1 MKKKIIFSAGGTG
14 GHILP
19 AINLMKHFSEKGYD
33 VALAT
38 DSRGKR
44 YIDRYSDFKFYII
57 NTATTT
63 NKSYYKKFISIFAIF
78 YSILK
83 SFKIIKLEKPDLVF
97 GLGGYA
103 SFPLCF
109 TSKLINL
116 PLFIYENN
124 MVLGRANR
132 YLSFFAKKILISN
145 PNIKRISKKYKSK
158 VNQVGPVINKNIINS
173 SKDERIFDNEYFT
186 ILVLGGSQ
194 GAEVFGEIIPT
205 VIKMIETKGY
215 KININQ
221 QCTDNQKKTISDF
234 YKKNKIN
241 NNVFEFDKDIYKL
254 ILSSNLAVTR
264 CGASTTAELVY
275 ANTPFIAVPLPNSI
289 DDHQY
294 LNAKYYEEKGCCW
307 LLKQNNFNIEN
318 LFNLII
324 EIIKNKSKLKKTYI
338 NMKKNNDKN
347 IYNNIENL
355 IKNFI

>member
-19 AINLMKHFSEKGYD
+19 AINLMKHFSEKGYE
-33 VALAT
+33 VVIVT
-38 DSRGKR
+38 DSRGKK

-57 NTATTT
+57 SASTTT
-63 NKSYYKKFISIFAIF
+63 NKNYYRKFISIFTIC

-83 SFKIIKLEKPDLVF
+83 SFKILNLEKPNLVF
-97 GLGGYA
+97 GLGGYV

-109 TSKLINL
+109 TSKLFSI

-132 YLSFFAKKILISN
+132 YLALFAKKILISN
-145 PNIKRISKKYKSK
+145 PNIKKISKKYQNK
-158 VNQVGPVINKNIINS
+158 VNQVGSIINKNIMNS
-173 SKDERIFDNEYFT
+173 SKDESIFDNEYFT
-186 ILVLGGSQ
+186 ILILGGSQ

-205 VIKMIETKGY
+205 VIKMIENKGY

-221 QCTDNQKKTISDF
+221 QCTDNQKKNISDF
-234 YKKNKIN
+234 YKKNKIK

-254 ILSSNLAVTR
+254 ILSSNLALTR

-275 ANTPFIAVPLPNSI
+275 SNTPFIAVPLPSSI
-289 DDHQY
+289 DNHQY
-294 LNAKYYEEKGCCW
+294 LNAKYYEEKGYCW
-307 LLKQNNFNIEN
+307 LLKQEDFNIEN

-324 EIIKNKSKLKKTYI
+324 EIMKDKKKLESKYE
-338 NMKKNNDKN
+338 NMKKDYANNV
-347 IYNNIENL
+347 YNVIETK
-355 IKNFI
+355 IKEII